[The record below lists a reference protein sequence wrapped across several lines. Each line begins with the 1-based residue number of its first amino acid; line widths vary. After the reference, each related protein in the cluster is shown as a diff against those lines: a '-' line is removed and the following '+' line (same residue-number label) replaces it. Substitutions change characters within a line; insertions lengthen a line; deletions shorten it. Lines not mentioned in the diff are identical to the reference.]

1 MLACFISLRKRTN
14 LRISRLNSKKKAAKL
29 NLQLFLNLLSRQ
41 GSNLDSS
48 DPESDVLPITLRDN
62 FRVQK

>member
-1 MLACFISLRKRTN
+1 MLACFISLRKRIN

-41 GSNLDSS
+41 DYFIAIQRVYKVVLIPEFDS
-48 DPESDVLPITLRDN
+48 
-62 FRVQK
+62 